1 MFRIL
6 GQLCIMLLTPLLPI
20 IVIGTIIALI
30 AGIIAG
36 DTAEEKAINVVKTLL
51 SLGVLCLSIVFGSSI
66 ILLITIII
74 SIVLAKKL

>member
-51 SLGVLCLSIVFGSSI
+51 SLGLLCLSIVFGSSI